1 MQEGSESS
9 RLVGGPFCRVGWQEI
24 NLNSHDQVKDYL
36 LTQGWKPTEYN
47 YQKDARGYF
56 VKDDEGSPI
65 PTSPKLTE
73 DSFESVTGDIPKLV
87 ARRNI
92 LIHRQRLLDNV
103 RKDGTLSGL
112 LNYVRDDG
120 RVEARLLPQS
130 TNTARATH
138 SVVVNVPSV
147 EAVYGEE
154 IRSLFVVPEDSFLL
168 GIDAQAL
175 EARCISH
182 FLLGYKGG
190 AEIADLLLHGDI
202 HQENANL
209 WNCSRKHA
217 KSPFYA
223 LLFGSQIPKFSST
236 LGVDTSTGARYFNA
250 FWERYKPLEDFK
262 IDLIE
267 AWKSRGGKKGG
278 FLRGLDGRKLFARSE
293 HSLVNLMIQS
303 TGSIFVK
310 TALAYIDKRITQRNI
325 PAHRVIWMH
334 DEAQIECKKGYE
346 DELKKLCEKSF
357 LDAGRYWKLRVPMPG
372 EAKIGRNWKE
382 TH

>member
-1 MQEGSESS
+1 M
-9 RLVGGPFCRVGWQEI
+9 
-24 NLNSHDQVKDYL
+24 
-36 LTQGWKPTEYN
+36 
-47 YQKDARGYF
+47 
-56 VKDDEGSPI
+56 
-65 PTSPKLTE
+65 
-73 DSFESVTGDIPKLV
+73 
-87 ARRNI
+87 
-92 LIHRQRLLDNV
+92 LDNV
-103 RKDGTLSGL
+103 RNDGTLSGL

-147 EAVYGEE
+147 GAVYGEE
-154 IRSLFVVPEDSFLL
+154 IRSLFVVPDDSFLL

-236 LGVDTSTGARYFNA
+236 LGVDVSTGARYFNA

-346 DELKKLCEKSF
+346 DELKQLCEKSF

>member
-1 MQEGSESS
+1 MKDV
-9 RLVGGPFCRVGWQEI
+9 LVGGPFCRIAYEKI
-24 NLNSHDQVKDYL
+24 NLNSSQAVKEYLLSKGWIPTTYNYRKDKSGYLVKDED
-36 LTQGWKPTEYN
+36 GN
-47 YQKDARGYF
+47 
-56 VKDDEGSPI
+56 PI

-73 DSFESVTGDIPKLV
+73 DSFDSVKGDIPKLV

-92 LIHRQRLLDNV
+92 LIHRQRMLKNT
-103 RKDGTLSGL
+103 RKDGEEKGL
-112 LNYVRDDG
+112 LNAVREDG
-120 RVEARLLPQS
+120 RVEARLIPQS

-138 SVVVNVPSV
+138 SIVVNIPSI
-147 EAVYGEE
+147 EATYGAE
-154 IRSLFVVPEDSFLL
+154 IRELFTVPEDSFLL

-182 FLLGYKGG
+182 YLLGYKGG
-190 AEIADLLLHGDI
+190 DEIADLLLHGDI

-236 LGVDTSTGARYFNA
+236 LGVDIITGARYFNA
-250 FWERYKPLEDFK
+250 FWDRYKPLELFK
-262 IDLIE
+262 DDLIKAWE
-267 AWKSRGGKKGG
+267 ARGGKKGG
-278 FLRGLDGRKLFARSE
+278 FLRGLDGRKLFARSQ

-303 TGSIFVK
+303 TGSIYVK
-310 TALAYIDKRITQRNI
+310 TALAFIDKRITQYNI
-325 PAHRVIWMH
+325 PAKRVIWMH

-346 DELKKLCEKSF
+346 NELKELCEKSF
-357 LDAGRYWKLRVPMPG
+357 LDAGKYWKLRVPMTG
-372 EAKIGRNWKE
+372 EAKIGRDWKE